1 MWAGAPPQ
9 VLTGPMGILT
19 ILGSAF
25 MGSALLLTG
34 YVSAP
39 ARPEERGGGGG
50 EARGG
55 KQREERPSLGVPLYL
70 TVLKSLLLPMM
81 CRVLVGAMHRLLG

>member
-1 MWAGAPPQ
+1 
-9 VLTGPMGILT
+9 MGILT

-39 ARPEERGGGGG
+39 NPN
-50 EARGG
+50 
-55 KQREERPSLGVPLYL
+55 QVLTGVNPN
-70 TVLKSLLLPMM
+70 
-81 CRVLVGAMHRLLG
+81 RR

>member
-1 MWAGAPPQ
+1 
-9 VLTGPMGILT
+9 MGILT

-39 ARPEERGGGGG
+39 AAYHPSEERGGG

>member
-1 MWAGAPPQ
+1 
-9 VLTGPMGILT
+9 MGILT

-39 ARPEERGGGGG
+39 AAYHASEERGGG

>member
-1 MWAGAPPQ
+1 
-9 VLTGPMGILT
+9 MGILT

-39 ARPEERGGGGG
+39 AAYHPSEERGGG

-55 KQREERPSLGVPLYL
+55 KQREERASLGVPLYL
-70 TVLKSLLLPMM
+70 TVLLAS
-81 CRVLVGAMHRLLG
+81 AMFHFPVADLEGRTNVVAT

>member
-1 MWAGAPPQ
+1 
-9 VLTGPMGILT
+9 MGILT

-39 ARPEERGGGGG
+39 AAYHPSEERGGG

-55 KQREERPSLGVPLYL
+55 KQREEPPSLGVPLYL
-70 TVLKSLLLPMM
+70 TVLKSLLLPML